1 MDNSGL
7 DMKVVNIN
15 VLLAKPIPF
24 ALKWFAR
31 IRDTLVN
38 GTANLEA
45 GLVKVGLNED
55 GDGLVLLVLDI
66 DLLGDQ
72 VEGWELTGLGPR
84 ICFEVKRC
92 SLFFFCST
100 NEKNL

>member
-1 MDNSGL
+1 ME
-7 DMKVVNIN
+7 VVNIN

-24 ALKWFAR
+24 ALKWLAR

-55 GDGLVLLVLDI
+55 GDGLILLILDI
-66 DLLGDQ
+66 NLLCNQ
-72 VEGWELTGLGPR
+72 VECWELTGFGPSIR
-84 ICFEVKRC
+84 FEVKHC
-92 SLFFFCST
+92 GLFFFGST
-100 NEKNL
+100 DEKDL